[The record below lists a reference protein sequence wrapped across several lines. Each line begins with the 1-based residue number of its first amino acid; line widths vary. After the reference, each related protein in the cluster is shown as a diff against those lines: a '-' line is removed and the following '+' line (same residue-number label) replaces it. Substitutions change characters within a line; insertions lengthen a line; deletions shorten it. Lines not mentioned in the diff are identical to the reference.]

1 MTNSYCVPSFLA
13 RNQNFFV
20 LSLSLSLAID
30 TMNNNECKL
39 RRQTC
44 LIKCSLISIT
54 RQLFPER
61 ALNYEWKNMSFY
73 YWLVE
78 CRKGDTGNEKRFS
91 SPLHNFPIVEERENQ
106 KEFAAHKNGNEIT
119 KSVWKIKENSLRCCR
134 KWIKNSLCLPYSHW
148 ALSQMKT

>member
-61 ALNYEWKNMSFY
+61 ALNYEWKNMRVFIID
-73 YWLVE
+73 LLNVE
-78 CRKGDTGNEKRFS
+78 KATQGTKKGFQVHFII
-91 SPLHNFPIVEERENQ
+91 SPLSKSERIKRNLLLIKMEMKLQ
-106 KEFAAHKNGNEIT
+106 KAFGK
-119 KSVWKIKENSLRCCR
+119 
-134 KWIKNSLCLPYSHW
+134 
-148 ALSQMKT
+148 